1 MQTDTGDVTEAA
13 AATPVA
19 EPVGHVGYVDVHFDD
34 LDALGM
40 LHNSRYVV
48 LVERALGAYWT
59 ERGYTFSAGRP
70 TKPDVFQVVRELRVT
85 YSFPVTQ
92 PSRLAVHFWVETM
105 GRSSAT
111 YRFRV
116 LSEDLTVVHAEGSR
130 VVVRVDPATR
140 RPTPWTDEA
149 RADVQAIS
157 APSA

>member
-1 MQTDTGDVTEAA
+1 MQTGDTTGAGSSAQPES
-13 AATPVA
+13 
-19 EPVGHVGYVDVHFDD
+19 VGHVGYVEVHFDD

-59 ERGYTFSAGRP
+59 ERGYTFHDGRP
-70 TKPDVFQVVRELRVT
+70 TKPDVFQVVRELRIT
-85 YSFPVTQ
+85 YSVPVTR

-116 LSEDLTVVHAEGSR
+116 MSEDRSVVHADGSR

-149 RADVQAIS
+149 RTDVREIS
-157 APSA
+157 APSG